1 MIEQETATQYLQE
14 LRSLMQ
20 AQSITLPRS
29 GLFIGFAVLLAFAM
43 IVAVP
48 TNPDWWQI
56 VILGIVQGITE
67 WLPISST
74 AHLLLTSQLLNYQGS
89 IGGTFEIA
97 IQFGT
102 VCSVLLFY
110 WRDLIAQAAA
120 LLGRGQ
126 PDAVA
131 TARNLWLGVL
141 IAFVPAAVVGL
152 LARNFIKE
160 VLFAS
165 PLVMAGAL
173 IAGGFIF
180 LWIER
185 RSAMRASAA
194 TADFRA
200 VSNRRA
206 LIVGL
211 AQVFALVPGVSRSG
225 ASIVG
230 GLLAGFDRPTA
241 TAFSFYLAIPT
252 LGTATVVD
260 LIGSIDQ
267 IQADDWGRLLLGAT
281 VAMIVGYGCIGWL
294 LRYIAT
300 HNFTLFGYYRIV
312 AGALV
317 IGAVALGIL

>member
-1 MIEQETATQYLQE
+1 
-14 LRSLMQ
+14 MQ
-20 AQSITLPRS
+20 TQSISLPRS
-29 GLFIGFAVLLAFAM
+29 SLFIGFAVLLAFALL
-43 IVAVP
+43 ITAPV
-48 TNPDWWQI
+48 NPDWWQI
-56 VILGIVQGITE
+56 VVLGIVQGITE

-110 WRDLIAQAAA
+110 WRDLFGQANA
-120 LLGRGQ
+120 LIGRGD
-126 PDAVA
+126 PETIA
-131 TARNLWLGVL
+131 TARKLWLGVI
-141 IAFVPAAVVGL
+141 IAFVPAAAVGIV
-152 LARNFIKE
+152 ARDFIKA
-160 VLFAS
+160 VLFES
-165 PLVMAGAL
+165 PLVIAAAL
-173 IAGGFIF
+173 ISGGIIF

-185 RSAMRASAA
+185 GSTKRRTSTAVDFA
-194 TADFRA
+194 T

-206 LIVGL
+206 LTVGI
-211 AQVFALVPGVSRSG
+211 AQIFALVPGVSRSG

-252 LGTATVVD
+252 LGAATLVD
-260 LIGSIDQ
+260 LIGSLDQ
-267 IQADDWGRLLLGAT
+267 IQTADWGRLLLGAT

-300 HNFTLFGYYRIV
+300 HNFTVFGYYRIL
-312 AGALV
+312 AGVLI
-317 IGAVALGIL
+317 IGAVALGVL